1 MLFQAGGQGTR
12 PTFLI
17 MEAAQQLPA
26 SPRATLTYSISV
38 LALRR
43 PFTGF
48 STTRTSSS
56 PCSCTFSKLIAYE
69 LQAHASF
76 FESLYGLRRRA
87 VKIKA
92 MRNDESMM
100 LD

>member
-1 MLFQAGGQGTR
+1 MFQAGGQGTR

-38 LALRR
+38 N
-43 PFTGF
+43 
-48 STTRTSSS
+48 
-56 PCSCTFSKLIAYE
+56 
-69 LQAHASF
+69 ASF